1 MGKKMKLMKLMKKSQ
16 KSDKEVLMIV
26 VLIRIPYVSMTAS
39 YRAVIKF
46 LYPSNRLFASDSPS
60 S

>member
-1 MGKKMKLMKLMKKSQ
+1 KKMKLMKLMKKNQ
-16 KSDKEVLMIV
+16 KSDREELMIV

-39 YRAVIKF
+39 YRAAVKF
-46 LYPSNRLFASDSPS
+46 LYPSNRLFASNSPS